1 MSFLHPA
8 GPVIDLGVNIDHVA
22 TVRNARGTVY
32 PDPLR
37 AALLAEQ
44 AGADLITL
52 HLREDRRHIK
62 DADVLALRPQLLT
75 RMNLE
80 AAVTQEMVDFA
91 CKVRPQ
97 DVCLVP
103 ERREE
108 VTTEGGLDVI
118 RYYKDVE
125 AAVKQLTGEGI
136 RVSLFIDA
144 DEQQIAAAAAVG
156 ATVIELH
163 TGRYAEAEEEEE
175 VVRELA
181 RIKLGVRAGIQH
193 GLRVNAGHGLH
204 YTNVQPIAAI
214 PEIHELNIGHAIVAH
229 ALFVGWEHAVREM
242 KAIMIDARLGVAL
255 GNPSSET

>member
-1 MSFLHPA
+1 
-8 GPVIDLGVNIDHVA
+8 
-22 TVRNARGTVY
+22 
-32 PDPLR
+32 
-37 AALLAEQ
+37 
-44 AGADLITL
+44 
-52 HLREDRRHIK
+52 
-62 DADVLALRPQLLT
+62 VLAIRPQLLT

-80 AAVTQEMVDFA
+80 AAVTQEMIDFA
-91 CKVRPQ
+91 CRVRPQ

-118 RYYKDVE
+118 RYYKEVE
-125 AAVKQLTGEGI
+125 AAINQLKGEGI

-144 DEQQIAAAAAVG
+144 DEQQIAAAAAAG
-156 ATVIELH
+156 APVIELH
-163 TGRYAEAEEEEE
+163 TGRYAEADNEID
-175 VVRELA
+175 VARELA
-181 RIKLGVRAGIQH
+181 RIREGVRAGIRQ

-242 KAIMIDARLGVAL
+242 KAIMVDARLGVAL
-255 GNPSSET
+255 GQGQAET